1 MTSVSFTA
9 NVSGAIA
16 FTGIVKIKCDDIPEG
31 GNVQIQ
37 EERNDGGY
45 ETVNGNSL
53 FGHQWGLIGY
63 GETSKLFDLRGN
75 YKIVRSHSTISVGYE
90 E

>member
-1 MTSVSFTA
+1 MTPISFTA
-9 NVSGAIA
+9 NLSGVLA

-31 GNVQIQ
+31 GNVQWQ
-37 EERNDGGY
+37 EDRNDGEY
-45 ETVNGNSL
+45 ETVSGGSL

-75 YKIVRSHSTISVGYE
+75 YKILRSHSTISVGYE